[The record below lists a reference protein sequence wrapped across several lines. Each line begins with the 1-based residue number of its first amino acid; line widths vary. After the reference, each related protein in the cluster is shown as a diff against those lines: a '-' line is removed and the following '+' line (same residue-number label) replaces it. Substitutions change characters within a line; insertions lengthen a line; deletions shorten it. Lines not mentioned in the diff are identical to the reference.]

1 MAPTFARVAWISSA
15 VGNAVLYGLAR
26 IGSGRLGMTKDLPG
40 REQKSICQLQVAFAG
55 RDLTF

>member
-1 MAPTFARVAWISSA
+1 MASASARVTWLSSA
-15 VGNAVLYGLAR
+15 VGNAVLYGLAK
-26 IGSGRLGMTKDLPG
+26 IGSGRLAMTKDLPG